1 MWLGWWPNPS
11 TDSLVWLQEMAK
23 SGSIDIISKTL
34 NWGYPCRFL
43 GMSLAIGFYFTP
55 KCYLFNYFFQLSLLT
70 TIHMTLPVPSPEQYN
85 LKIYFNDIQEP
96 SSYLASFH
104 LWIITQIFF
113 TLQQIS
119 HCKWIYT
126 MSIFWGLCYLTWA
139 YFFLVP
145 LIFYK
150 YYNTIFS
157 TVEWVHCEIYHILKS
172 ILQLWDI

>member
-1 MWLGWWPNPS
+1 MFGCDFLPEHLVCKRNCRSKVMWLGWWPNLS

-70 TIHMTLPVPSPEQYN
+70 TIHMALPVPIPEQYN

-96 SSYLASFH
+96 PSYLASFH
-104 LWIITQIFF
+104 LWIVTQIFF

-119 HCKWIYT
+119 LVSEYI
-126 MSIFWGLCYLTWA
+126 LCLYFGVCVTWHG
-139 YFFLVP
+139 
-145 LIFYK
+145 LIF
-150 YYNTIFS
+150 F
-157 TVEWVHCEIYHILKS
+157 
-172 ILQLWDI
+172 